1 MDYVKI
7 MKYGNIINLTFNIEQ
22 DKPFDIGE
30 KMNEICADAYMNGY
44 NWEAF
49 FNYYLGKNY
58 REILEGIDF
67 DPEAGMFTVYY
78 DYMPENEIKAEKF
91 KAIIIDLIE
100 NEEKLYKVIKE
111 EAANIEWD

>member
-1 MDYVKI
+1 MDYVKVL
-7 MKYGNIINLTFNIEQ
+7 KYGNIINITFNIEH
-22 DKPFDIGE
+22 DKPFNIGE
-30 KMNEICADAYMNGY
+30 KMNELCEDAYMNGY

-58 REILEGIDF
+58 LEILEEIDF
-67 DPEAGMFTVYY
+67 DPEAGMFTAYY
-78 DYMPENEIKAEKF
+78 DYSLENEIKAEKF

>member
-49 FNYYLGKNY
+49 FNYCLG
-58 REILEGIDF
+58 
-67 DPEAGMFTVYY
+67 
-78 DYMPENEIKAEKF
+78 
-91 KAIIIDLIE
+91 
-100 NEEKLYKVIKE
+100 
-111 EAANIEWD
+111 